1 MKNGYNIRVQ
11 DGTKGTRNGTTLAN
25 NQPLLANSD
34 VLKTLD
40 LMETLAKSDASSN
53 PVVSTKIQPGS
64 KSMNSGL

>member
-53 PVVSTKIQPGS
+53 PVVST
-64 KSMNSGL
+64 N